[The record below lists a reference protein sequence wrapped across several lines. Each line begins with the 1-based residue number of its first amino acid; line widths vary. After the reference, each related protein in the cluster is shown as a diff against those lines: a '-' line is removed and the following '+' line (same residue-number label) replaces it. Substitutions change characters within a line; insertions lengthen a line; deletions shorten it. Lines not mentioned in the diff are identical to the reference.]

1 MRSSISMRTRAVCR
15 RLASAALGA
24 VVSAILGVSLAGCAS
39 LEPQLPTPAERAEAL
54 EPMLSAAGFRV
65 LPADTQEKLQ
75 HLNLLEP
82 LKVQYYVGKTGAI
95 HYYMADP
102 YNCHCMY
109 IGSEEAYQKYEQI
122 KLNEKWNREEARS
135 ARENEMA
142 AQEEEMNTQ
151 MEMFNPYGVGMYGPS
166 MYW

>member
-1 MRSSISMRTRAVCR
+1 VICADLR
-15 RLASAALGA
+15 RVANLALGA
-24 VVSAILGVSLAGCAS
+24 LAIAALAAGLAGCAS
-39 LEPQLPTPAERAEAL
+39 LEPPPPTSEQRAQAI

-82 LKVQYYVGKTGAI
+82 LKLQYYVGKTGTL

-102 YNCHCMY
+102 FNCHCMY

-122 KLNEKWNREEARS
+122 KLNEKWNEQEARS
-135 ARENEMA
+135 ARENQMA
-142 AQEEEMNTQ
+142 AQEEEMNAQ
-151 MEMFNPYGVGMYGPS
+151 MEMFNPYGLGFYGPGMY
-166 MYW
+166 W